1 MRVLVAGATGAIG
14 RRLVPLLIQAGHDVT
29 ATTRTPGKQRA
40 LQEVGANAVVLDALD
55 ADAVNEAVTNAKPE
69 VVINQLTALSG
80 SFNLRKFDDYFA
92 QTIRLRHEG
101 TDNLLLAAR
110 AAQAK
115 RFIAQSYTGWNN
127 ERTGGPIKTEDDPLD
142 PNPTAASRRTIASQ
156 LYLESSVTAA
166 SDVEGVVLRYGS
178 FYGPGTSIGR
188 DGELTAMVRR
198 RMLPV
203 VSGGTGIWSFIHI
216 EDAAAATVL
225 AINRGVPGIYNI
237 VDDEPAPVSQW
248 LPYLAREIGA
258 KPPLRLPVWL
268 ARPMIGEQ
276 GVSVMTAI
284 RGSSNSKANRELGWV
299 PTYRSWREG
308 FRHGLG

>member
-1 MRVLVAGATGAIG
+1 MRVFVAGGTGAIG
-14 RRLVPLLIQAGHDVT
+14 HRLVPLLIQAGHDVT
-29 ATTRTPGKQRA
+29 ATTRTPGKLQA
-40 LQEVGANAVVLDALD
+40 LQATGADAVVLDAFD
-55 ADAVNEAVTNAKPE
+55 TSAVNEAVTRAKPE
-69 VVINQLTALSG
+69 VVIHQLTALSG
-80 SFNLRKFDDYFA
+80 SFNLRKFDDFFA
-92 QTIRLRHEG
+92 ETNRLWTEG

-142 PNPTAASRRTIASQ
+142 PNPTAASQRVVASQ
-156 LYLESSVTAA
+156 RQLESSVTAA
-166 SDVEGVVLRYGS
+166 TDVEGIVLRYGN
-178 FYGPGTSIGR
+178 FYGPGTSIGQ
-188 DGELTAMVRR
+188 DGEILTMIRR

-203 VSGGTGIWSFIHI
+203 VGGGAGIWTFIHI
-216 EDAAAATVL
+216 DDAAAATVL
-225 AINRGVPGIYNI
+225 AIDRGEPGIYNI

-248 LPYLAREIGA
+248 LPYLAQAIGA

-276 GVSVMTAI
+276 GISLMTRI
-284 RGSSNSKANRELGWV
+284 RGSSNSRAKRELGWF